1 MLKLQ
6 ADFQL
11 VSSITYFLTVSFDT
25 WIELKKRHGIIP
37 NRDIGSYQYAIM
49 CRNRDGWIE
58 IKHMNMIYSICK

>member
-25 WIELKKRHGIIP
+25 WIELKKRHRIIP

-49 CRNRDGWIE
+49 CRNRDG
-58 IKHMNMIYSICK
+58 